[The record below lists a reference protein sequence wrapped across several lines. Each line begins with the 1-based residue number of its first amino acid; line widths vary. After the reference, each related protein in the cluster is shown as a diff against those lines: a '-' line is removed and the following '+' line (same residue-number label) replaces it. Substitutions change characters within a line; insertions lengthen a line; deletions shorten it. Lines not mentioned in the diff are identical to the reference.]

1 MPSVSKTRDM
11 TSGSPLRHILLFM
24 LPILLGSVFQRF
36 YNVADAIVV
45 GNALGSAELAA
56 IGATGPATFF
66 LLSIAMGLTHAFSIV
81 TAQYFGANNE
91 KMVRTTLVSGIYITA
106 FCSLLFTITG
116 LLAARPLLIL
126 LKTPA
131 EILESSA
138 LYLRICIAGTLFQL
152 VYNGAASALRA
163 VGDSKTPLYFLLFA
177 CILNVTLD
185 LIFALW
191 LGWGLA
197 GIACAT
203 VFSQFFAALLSVLYI
218 FTRYPI
224 FRLSRADLAPDLPN
238 LAHVVKIGLPLGL
251 QSLLVSVADM
261 AIMSV
266 VNSFGTNVLA
276 AYTAYKRIQEFAM
289 LSYNA
294 IAQATS
300 VFAGQN
306 LGAGQ
311 PARIREGFKKIALV
325 NIAIA
330 LLIVLGIFLSGDLLL
345 RVFISP
351 NDPQIDQIAAAAMEM
366 LRIYASFYP
375 VLCMILLYNNVLRG
389 MGEVSI
395 PLFSSLLEL
404 AVKICLSF
412 GLAAVYGATGLW
424 FAAPLSWVVAM
435 IPSLWLYHSGRWQ
448 RRTAAF
454 AEGGSV
460 KA

>member
-1 MPSVSKTRDM
+1 M
-11 TSGSPLRHILLFM
+11 TSGGPLRHILLFM
-24 LPILLGSVFQRF
+24 LPILLGSLFQRF

-45 GNALGSAELAA
+45 GQAMGSAELAA

-81 TAQYFGANNE
+81 TAQYFGAKNE
-91 KMVRTTLVSGIYITA
+91 RMVKTTLVSGIYITA
-106 FCSLLFTITG
+106 ACSLLFTATG
-116 LLAARPLLIL
+116 LLAARPLLTL
-126 LKTPA
+126 LNTPA
-131 EILESSA
+131 EILENSV
-138 LYLRICIAGTLFQL
+138 LYLRICIAGTAFQL
-152 VYNGAASALRA
+152 SYNGAASVLRA
-163 VGDSKTPLYFLLFA
+163 VGDSKTPLYFLIFS
-177 CILNVTLD
+177 CILNVAID
-185 LIFALW
+185 LLFVLCF
-191 LGWGLA
+191 GMGLA
-197 GIACAT
+197 GVAYAT
-203 VFSQFFAALLSVLYI
+203 VFSQFLAAFLSAFYI
-218 FTRYPI
+218 FSRYRI
-224 FRLSRADLAPDLPN
+224 FRLARTDFRPDRSS
-238 LAHVVKIGLPLGL
+238 LAHVLKIGLPLGL

-261 AIMSV
+261 AIVSV

-306 LGAGQ
+306 LGARQ

-330 LLIVLGIFLSGDLLL
+330 LLIVLGIFLSKDSLL
-345 RVFISP
+345 RIFISP
-351 NDPQIDQIAAAAMEM
+351 SDPQIEQIAAIAVEM
-366 LRIYASFYP
+366 LRIYAPFYP

-404 AVKICLSF
+404 AVKIGLSF
-412 GLAAVYGATGLW
+412 GLAALYGATGLW

-448 RRTAAF
+448 RRAAAF
-454 AEGGSV
+454 AKGEGA